1 MDISATKLRNYFIND
16 PILDWFN
23 YHGESKGFQKDSGEN
38 YTNLILDRGNEFEKN
53 VIDKF
58 KSKNFPCECLL
69 ALR

>member
-38 YTNLILDRGNEFEKN
+38 YTQT
-53 VIDKF
+53 F
-58 KSKNFPCECLL
+58 KLYRIIQNNII
-69 ALR
+69 